1 VTTIP
6 NFDIATDLK
15 VEFYLPDEAS
25 NLFIIG
31 ISKLGSSDVLAGEGL
46 FTIGVSLIGGTDVL
60 GDSQYIAFTWQD
72 LGCIV
77 SKAQLSLGGLVQDQL
92 YFQPEPASA
101 QLLLQSLE
109 YDPTFNSSFRP
120 GVIAVSDQVFQFGLD
135 CPKALLTR
143 LFGLV
148 SSTTLQ
154 QLSTRMATI

>member
-77 SKAQLSLGGLVQDQL
+77 SKAQLSLGGLVQDQ
-92 YFQPEPASA
+92 
-101 QLLLQSLE
+101 
-109 YDPTFNSSFRP
+109 
-120 GVIAVSDQVFQFGLD
+120 
-135 CPKALLTR
+135 
-143 LFGLV
+143 
-148 SSTTLQ
+148 
-154 QLSTRMATI
+154 